1 MLGKVKILL
10 NAGPTYLEVKSGPG
24 KLWGEQCDVIRAAT
38 PLMNSGVVFAQGVF
52 AMAISLI
59 SDKHL
64 VEYAGAMD
72 IKGLKEEMFR
82 LSEK

>member
-1 MLGKVKILL
+1 
-10 NAGPTYLEVKSGPG
+10 
-24 KLWGEQCDVIRAAT
+24 
-38 PLMNSGVVFAQGVF
+38 MNSGVVFAQGVF